1 MAEITRLTEYM
12 EVICNRPYPQNNR
25 HTIRPNEFGAI
36 YNEFEDLLT
45 GTQIDA
51 KVTSSQQ
58 KESNEKVTYFIKKHA
73 IALYDHIYEIKKL
86 KENTNPNK
94 SEQAYFYRGVNNS
107 SYLIAPG
114 IYRSNENHDEN
125 YYFNEISVRCP
136 QTFKTL
142 TNIEKLT
149 YMQHYGCPTRLLDI
163 TTNPL
168 VALYFACMGE
178 EDNDGAIYI
187 FAVDS
192 RDVRYANSDR
202 VQMLATLAEFRES
215 EQETLWKTAYKN
227 LSEKKFAQLKNGKYQ
242 EKTLEQFYHAIKRHN
257 AAFER
262 EIVPLDILT
271 PQFVQPNKDNPRIL
285 KQDGAFIVS
294 GLDASAEE
302 SNNEIRKFIVMEIT
316 IPKEFKKQ
324 IREELEYVGINQASL
339 FPEVDKVADYLR
351 RRD

>member
-12 EVICNRPYPQNNR
+12 EVICNRPYPRNNR
-25 HTIRPNEFGAI
+25 HTMRPNELGAI
-36 YNEFEDLLT
+36 YKEFEDLLT
-45 GTQIDA
+45 GDVKT
-51 KVTSSQQ
+51 KPSQQ
-58 KESNEKVTYFIKKHA
+58 KEDNEKTSYFIRKHA
-73 IALYDHIYEIKKL
+73 MALYDYIYEIKKL
-86 KENTNPNK
+86 KENTKPDI

-107 SYLIAPG
+107 GYLIAPG
-114 IYRSNENHDEN
+114 IYRNNENHDEN

-168 VALYFACMGE
+168 VALYFACIGE

-187 FAVDS
+187 FSVNR

-202 VQMLATLAEFRES
+202 VQMLATLAEFREA
-215 EQETLWKTAYKN
+215 EQETLWKAAYKN
-227 LSEKKFAQLKNGKYQ
+227 LSEEKFAQLKNGKYQ

-262 EIVPLDILT
+262 EIIPLDILT

-302 SNNEIRKFIVMEIT
+302 SNNKIRKFIVMEIT
-316 IPKEFKKQ
+316 VPKGAKKQ

-351 RRD
+351 KKV

>member
-1 MAEITRLTEYM
+1 MPKITEVTRLSEYM
-12 EVICNRPYPQNNR
+12 EVICNRPYPRNEHYIRHQN
-25 HTIRPNEFGAI
+25 ELYAI
-36 YNEFEDLLT
+36 YNEFKDLLSNT
-45 GTQIDA
+45 KIDD
-51 KVTSSQQ
+51 KDKPTRQ
-58 KESNEKVTYFIKKHA
+58 KETDEKIAEFIREHAVDLYDYIYKIKK
-73 IALYDHIYEIKKL
+73 IKD
-86 KENTNPNK
+86 NTK
-94 SEQAYFYRGVNNS
+94 QDEAYFYRGVNNAN
-107 SYLIAPG
+107 YLIAPG
-114 IYRSNENHDEN
+114 IYRKNEKHDEN

-136 QTFKTL
+136 QNFKTL
-142 TNIEKLT
+142 SNIEKLT

-168 VALYFACMGE
+168 VALYFACVGE
-178 EDNDGAIYI
+178 ENTDGVIYV
-187 FAVDS
+187 FSVNN

-202 VQMLATLAEFRES
+202 VQMLATLAEFRVS
-215 EQETLWKTAYKN
+215 EQEVLWRTAYKE
-227 LSEKKFAQLKNGKYQ
+227 LGEKKFDQLKNGKYQ

-294 GLDASAEE
+294 GLDANAEE
-302 SNNEIRKFIVMEIT
+302 SNNKIRKFIVMEIM
-316 IPKEFKKQ
+316 IPKDSKKQ

-351 RRD
+351 KRG